1 MRVKDAIALTG
12 GGLGYPSKMPGTSYG
27 ISAHACITGSKLAK
41 IEGSVCHGCY
51 ALKGNYQYTS
61 VQIAHANRLA
71 SIANPAWSTAMA
83 FLLNREHEA
92 ACREYMDL
100 IRERAK
106 LVKRIARKL
115 SIPIG
120 YQSRIADAGSGL
132 ARNTKTVMAII
143 QKHAVLNPAMYPLT
157 LPRTGAI
164 VELSQSVLS
173 FITLVDATRALILD
187 IWNCLQTKHTNDCT
201 LANDA
206 TQLPDGLQLTLYNR
220 FHDSGDLQSVEHLIK
235 IAAVCA
241 MTPAVKHWLPTRELK
256 IVQDYV
262 NAGGTIPSNLVIRV
276 SATMVDGA
284 ATKAWPTTSGVHTVA
299 SEGLRVCP
307 APTQNNQCGACRAC
321 WDAKI
326 AHVSYHKH

>member
-83 FLLNREHEA
+83 FLINRSDSKYH
-92 ACREYMDL
+92 R
-100 IRERAK
+100 
-106 LVKRIARKL
+106 
-115 SIPIG
+115 
-120 YQSRIADAGSGL
+120 
-132 ARNTKTVMAII
+132 
-143 QKHAVLNPAMYPLT
+143 
-157 LPRTGAI
+157 
-164 VELSQSVLS
+164 
-173 FITLVDATRALILD
+173 
-187 IWNCLQTKHTNDCT
+187 W
-201 LANDA
+201 
-206 TQLPDGLQLTLYNR
+206 
-220 FHDSGDLQSVEHLIK
+220 HDSGDLQSVEHLIK

-241 MTPAVKHWLPTRELK
+241 MTPTVKHWLPTRELK
-256 IVQDYV
+256 IVQDYL

-276 SATMVDGA
+276 SATMIDGP
-284 ATKAWPTTSGVHTVA
+284 ATKAWPTTSGVHT
-299 SEGLRVCP
+299 EPTKDLRVCP